1 MKRFTCILVLLAT
14 VTVASAQTDVSMNGN
29 TAAGKLFLGITGGIT
44 SGIKIPHNLPDGG
57 LDPANPIVSGDDKYR
72 GFETGVTAGYGWDI
86 TGRWRVSLAGTV
98 MYGMLYHLQTL
109 TFSSKETQSRT
120 FQIPYMEI
128 GMLPRLT
135 YSLTD
140 YLSVGAGIGGCLR
153 TSSLNEP
160 NVFGP
165 SRGYAISVNAG
176 IKYRMRQHWYV
187 EGQALYDV
195 FSRTASPEYRGF
207 LSPNGQVTATV
218 GYEC

>member
-1 MKRFTCILVLLAT
+1 MTLLALLAT
-14 VTVASAQTDVSMNGN
+14 AAAASAQSS

-57 LDPANPIVSGDDKYR
+57 ADPANPIVSGDDKYS

-86 TGRWRVSLAGTV
+86 TGQWRVSLAGTV
-98 MYGMLYHLQTL
+98 MYGMFYHLQTL

-120 FQIPYMEI
+120 FQVPYMEV

-153 TSSLNEP
+153 TSPLNEP

-165 SRGYAISVNAG
+165 SRSYAISVNAG
-176 IKYRMRQHWYV
+176 IRYRKWQHWYV
-187 EGQALYDV
+187 EGIVLYNV
-195 FSRTASPEYRGF
+195 FARTASPEYRGF

-218 GYEC
+218 GYEF

>member
-1 MKRFTCILVLLAT
+1 MKKTLTLLALLAT
-14 VTVASAQTDVSMNGN
+14 AAAASAQSS
-29 TAAGKLFLGITGGIT
+29 TAAGKLFLGITGGMT
-44 SGIKIPHNLPDGG
+44 NGIKIPHNLPDGG
-57 LDPANPIVSGDDKYR
+57 VDPFNPIVSGDDRFR
-72 GFETGVTAGYGWDI
+72 GFETGVTVGYEWGI
-86 TGRWRVSLAGTV
+86 TDQWQMSLAGTV

-109 TFSSKETQSRT
+109 TYLSGTQSRT
-120 FQIPYMEI
+120 FQVPYMEI

-176 IKYRMRQHWYV
+176 IKY
-187 EGQALYDV
+187 ALVCGRTGIVRCLLPDRITRIQGISVTKRTSNSY
-195 FSRTASPEYRGF
+195 SR
-207 LSPNGQVTATV
+207 L
-218 GYEC
+218 

>member
-1 MKRFTCILVLLAT
+1 MKKTLTLLALLAT
-14 VTVASAQTDVSMNGN
+14 AAAASAQSS

-44 SGIKIPHNLPDGG
+44 NGIKIPHNLPDGG
-57 LDPANPIVSGDDKYR
+57 FDPANPIVSGDDKYR

-120 FQIPYMEI
+120 FQIPYMEV

-140 YLSVGAGIGGCLR
+140 YLSVGAGIGGFLR
-153 TSSLNEP
+153 TSPLNEP
-160 NVFGP
+160 KVFGP

-176 IKYRMRQHWYV
+176 IRYRMWQHWYA

-195 FSRTASPEYRGF
+195 FARTASPEYRGF

-218 GYEC
+218 GYEF

>member
-1 MKRFTCILVLLAT
+1 MKHITCILMLLAT

-57 LDPANPIVSGDDKYR
+57 FDPANPIVSGDDKYR

-120 FQIPYMEI
+120 FQIPYMEV

-140 YLSVGAGIGGCLR
+140 YLSVGAGIGGFLR
-153 TSSLNEP
+153 TSPLNEP
-160 NVFGP
+160 KVFGP
-165 SRGYAISVNAG
+165 SRSYAISVNAG
-176 IKYRMRQHWYV
+176 IRYRMWQHWYV
-187 EGQALYDV
+187 EGIVLYNV
-195 FSRTASPEYRGF
+195 FARTASPEYRGF

-218 GYEC
+218 GYEF

>member
-14 VTVASAQTDVSMNGN
+14 VTVASAQTDAKTNGSLDV
-29 TAAGKLFLGITGGIT
+29 GGLFLGITGGMT
-44 SGIKIPHNLPDGG
+44 NGIKIPHNLPDGG
-57 LDPANPIVSGDDKYR
+57 IDPANPIVSGDDKYR

-160 NVFGP
+160 NVFGCDK
-165 SRGYAISVNAG
+165 RECRDKISNEAALVCGRTG
-176 IKYRMRQHWYV
+176 IVRCLLPDRITGIQGIFVAERTGNSYRR
-187 EGQALYDV
+187 L
-195 FSRTASPEYRGF
+195 
-207 LSPNGQVTATV
+207 
-218 GYEC
+218 

>member
-1 MKRFTCILVLLAT
+1 MKKTLTLLALLAT
-14 VTVASAQTDVSMNGN
+14 AAAASAQSS
-29 TAAGKLFLGITGGIT
+29 TAAGKLFLGITGGMT
-44 SGIKIPHNLPDGG
+44 NGIKIPHNLPDGG
-57 LDPANPIVSGDDKYR
+57 FDPANPIVSGDDRFR

-120 FQIPYMEI
+120 FQIPYMEV

-140 YLSVGAGIGGCLR
+140 YLSVGAGIGGFLR
-153 TSSLNEP
+153 TSPLNEP
-160 NVFGP
+160 KVFGP
-165 SRGYAISVNAG
+165 SRSYAISVNAG
-176 IKYRMRQHWYV
+176 IRYRMWQHWYV
-187 EGQALYDV
+187 EGIVLYNV
-195 FSRTASPEYRGF
+195 FARTASPEYREF

-218 GYEC
+218 GYEF